1 MFFVGWNK
9 SYLQLR
15 FYIIFLNIYMYH
27 TCIWCIL
34 VFYISL
40 HMSYKYIYIYICFQ
54 PASHGDMTSSMVL
67 KSPARPVLDGPVPPW
82 RLGSNSGY
90 VTDRW
95 MWKKW
100 WEKMMGFLHRTV
112 KWNQMGYRTTS
123 SLCRPWNCFFF
134 LLMFFLFPE
143 HFFTSRIWTR
153 WPATLQLE
161 GRNHRY
167 KTAWDGWDS
176 SPGMNDF
183 CLHIWS
189 G

>member
-1 MFFVGWNK
+1 M
-9 SYLQLR
+9 
-15 FYIIFLNIYMYH
+15 YMYH
-27 TCIWCIL
+27 KCISCIHMYFPTYEL
-34 VFYISL
+34 YIHMLSASQPWWHDQQHGIKISCKASVGWPGASMKARVKFRVRYGSL
-40 HMSYKYIYIYICFQ
+40 DVKKTM
-54 PASHGDMTSSMVL
+54 
-67 KSPARPVLDGPVPPW
+67 
-82 RLGSNSGY
+82 GS
-90 VTDRW
+90 
-95 MWKKW
+95 
-100 WEKMMGFLHRTV
+100 LHRTV

-134 LLMFFLFPE
+134 FWFFFVFPE
-143 HFFTSRIWTR
+143 HFFISRIWTR

-176 SPGMNDF
+176 SPWINDF